1 MYRIVYIHKKEVYTM
16 DDTGFVRQPFSA
28 SFLIVGV
35 VGFLVSLYYTWYG
48 FNLTY
53 GLLLMLMFAIF
64 GVAALRSFKSAKCGK
79 CAEMEMKTAKKAP
92 KKAVKSKAKKRR

>member
-1 MYRIVYIHKKEVYTM
+1 M

-28 SFLIVGV
+28 SFLIIGV
-35 VGFLVSLYYTWYG
+35 VGFLVSLYYTWMG

-64 GVAALRSFKSAKCGK
+64 GVAALKSFKSVKYGK
-79 CAEMEMKTAKKAP
+79 LNVKAVKKVS
-92 KKAVKSKAKKRR
+92 KKAVKKSKSKKRR